1 MRRSSV
7 RFRQA
12 APPKPPGQRLLSD
25 SGGFF
30 VRLSVVPFVVRD
42 GRKLPIV
49 AKEKAKPKR
58 PRGQIETLPS
68 GSLRVSVYAGLDPI
82 SKDRVYLRE
91 TVPAGPDAE
100 GRAEAVLARFQ
111 LEVYERRHPRTDATV
126 EQLLER
132 HLADAKLGFK
142 TKKNYRSQADKHI
155 IPTIGRVKVRAV
167 DADVMDSLYTE
178 LRRCRDHCDRQPRTD
193 HRTNRSHECDER
205 CKPHICDALSES
217 SILYIHQI
225 LSGAF
230 RRAVRLKWVIIN
242 PIDFAEP
249 PSPPKPRPRPPSAE
263 DAAAIVNEAWK
274 DPDWGALIWLTMV
287 AGNRRGEL
295 CGIRWRHVDLNR
307 GVIHVQRAIGQYGKE
322 TWEKDTKNE
331 DDRRIVLDPESIAV
345 LSEHRDRC
353 EQRARGLGTKLAR
366 DAFMFSRDPLGET
379 HLKPDS
385 VTQRY
390 SRLVA
395 RLGIDTSIHKL
406 RTYNATELLSAGV
419 DIRTV
424 AGRHGHGGGGATTGR
439 HYSAWVSEADKR
451 AAGTVTPR
459 MPARPRIADLPPKVE
474 FDPKYPFEK
483 LAVELRDRIYAGT
496 LVMGLPLPSVKEIGR
511 ESGVSPSTAQ
521 RAVQLLSEWGLVRIE
536 PGRPTFVAPR
546 PDVAS
551 ASDAES
557 LTENPSASM
566 TAGLGAIELEVRRLG
581 TTVASLQ
588 TQADPSDT
596 ASLHRLLLGAVK
608 RHGSQP
614 QEIDDFE
621 LIVRRPGDDA
631 ILTTYVALSP

>member
-1 MRRSSV
+1 M
-7 RFRQA
+7 
-12 APPKPPGQRLLSD
+12 
-25 SGGFF
+25 
-30 VRLSVVPFVVRD
+30 
-42 GRKLPIV
+42 

-58 PRGQIETLPS
+58 QLGGIETLPS
-68 GSLRVSVYAGLDPI
+68 GSLRVSVFAGRDPI
-82 SKDRVYLRE
+82 TKDRVYLRE
-91 TVPAGPDAE
+91 TIPAGPKAE
-100 GRAEAVLARFQ
+100 EQAETVLTRFR

-142 TKKNYRSQADKHI
+142 TAKNYRSQSDKHI
-155 IPTIGRVKVRAV
+155 VRTIGRVKVRAV
-167 DADVMDSLYTE
+167 DAGVMDSFYSE
-178 LRRCRDHCDRQPRTD
+178 LRRCRDHCNKKPRID
-193 HRTNRSHECDER
+193 HRTDRAHECDER
-205 CKPHICDALSES
+205 CKPHVCEALSES

-230 RRAVRLKWVIIN
+230 RRAVRLKWVTLN

-249 PSPPKPRPRPPSAE
+249 PSPPKPRPRPPSVE

-295 CGIRWRHVDLNR
+295 CGIRWRHVDLDR

-331 DDRRIVLDPESIAV
+331 DDRRIVLDPESVAV

-353 EQRARGLGTKLAR
+353 EQRARGLGKKLAR

-390 SRLVA
+390 SRLVT
-395 RLGIDTSIHKL
+395 RLGIETSIHKL

-439 HYSAWVSEADKR
+439 HYSAWVSEADQR
-451 AAGTVTPR
+451 AASTVTPR
-459 MPARPRIADLPPKVE
+459 MPARPRAADLPPRVE
-474 FDPKYPFEK
+474 FEPKHPFEK
-483 LAVELRDRIYAGT
+483 LAVELRDRIYAGS
-496 LVMGLPLPSVKEIGR
+496 LVVGLQMPPVKEIGR
-511 ESGVSPSTAQ
+511 QNRVSPSTAQ
-521 RAVQLLSEWGLVRIE
+521 RAVQLLSEWGLVRVE
-536 PGRPTFVAPR
+536 PGRPTLVAPR
-546 PDVAS
+546 QAAAPTVEVA
-551 ASDAES
+551 DAALEGPPAPMPFGP
-557 LTENPSASM
+557 E
-566 TAGLGAIELEVRRLG
+566 AIKLEVRRLG
-581 TTVASLQ
+581 VTVASLE
-588 TQADPSDT
+588 TQADPGDT
-596 ASLHRLLLGAVK
+596 GSLHRLLLGAVK

-631 ILTTYVALSP
+631 VLTTYVALAP

>member
-1 MRRSSV
+1 M
-7 RFRQA
+7 
-12 APPKPPGQRLLSD
+12 
-25 SGGFF
+25 
-30 VRLSVVPFVVRD
+30 
-42 GRKLPIV
+42 
-49 AKEKAKPKR
+49 AKVKAKPKR

-91 TVPAGPDAE
+91 TVPAGPKAE
-100 GRAEAVLARFQ
+100 DQAEAVLARFQ

-126 EQLLER
+126 DQLLER
-132 HLADAKLGFK
+132 HFKDAKLGFK
-142 TKKNYRSQADKHI
+142 TAKNYRSQADKHV

-167 DADVMDSLYTE
+167 DADVMDSFYSE
-178 LRRCRDHCDRQPRTD
+178 LRRCRDHCDRQPRID
-193 HRTNRSHECDER
+193 HRTNRAHECDER
-205 CKPHICDALSES
+205 CKAHACEALSES

-230 RRAVRLKWVIIN
+230 RRAVRLKWVTIN

-249 PSPPKPRPRPPSAE
+249 PSPPKPRPRPPSVE

-331 DDRRIVLDPESIAV
+331 DDRRIVLDPESVAV

-353 EQRARGLGTKLAR
+353 EQRAHGLGAKLAR

-395 RLGIDTSIHKL
+395 RLGIETSIHKL

-439 HYSAWVSEADKR
+439 HYSAWVSEADQR

-459 MPARPRIADLPPKVE
+459 MPARPRRADLPPMAE
-474 FDPKYPFEK
+474 FDPKHPFEK
-483 LAVELRDRIYAGT
+483 LAAELRDGIYAGT
-496 LVMGLPLPSVKEIGR
+496 LAVGLPIPSVKEIGR
-511 ESGVSPSTAQ
+511 QNGVSPSTAQ
-521 RAVQLLSEWGLVRIE
+521 RAVQLLSDWGLVRVE
-536 PGRPTFVAPR
+536 PGRPTLVAPQ
-546 PDVAS
+546 PAKNSVSNAEGSSTEAQVAS
-551 ASDAES
+551 TEIGAE
-557 LTENPSASM
+557 T
-566 TAGLGAIELEVRRLG
+566 IELEVRRLG
-581 TTVASLQ
+581 VTVASLQ
-588 TQADPSDT
+588 TQADPRDA

-608 RHGSQP
+608 RHGSEP
-614 QEIDDFE
+614 HEIDDFE
-621 LIVRRPGDDA
+621 LIVRQPGDDA
-631 ILTTYVALSP
+631 ILATYVALSP